1 MAKTIWIMSGET
13 SGDIYGA
20 GISRELKT
28 LDPSLTVKGMGG
40 QHMKAAGVDI
50 LVDSTELGVM
60 GLIEV
65 LKVYPMFK
73 RIFNQL
79 LAQVTEER
87 PDAVV
92 MIDYPGFN
100 RRFGEKL
107 HALGI
112 PVIWYI
118 CPQVWAWK
126 KWKIPTYARIC
137 TKMLVIFPFEK
148 DVFKGT
154 GLDTEFV
161 GHPLVEELAD
171 APRPAKRDEKQI
183 LLLPGSRMSE
193 VGRLLG
199 PMLETAIIL
208 QKQDPTLRFTIVT
221 PRKSVKEV
229 IDADLPS
236 YRERCPEL
244 NVEVI
249 DGVATDY
256 MGGADAGIAA
266 SGTVTVQAALMGLP
280 LVSTYKMH
288 ALTYAIASRLVKL
301 DHFTM
306 VNIVSRKEVYEE
318 FLQKEVI
325 PEDLAPALK
334 RIMTGGERRA
344 EQEADLQSVVELL
357 GGKLPALRRAAQAI
371 LEVVEK

>member
-1 MAKTIWIMSGET
+1 MSGET

-20 GISRELKT
+20 GIYRELKA

-40 QHMKAAGVDI
+40 QHMKKAGVDI

-73 RIFNQL
+73 RIFNDL
-79 LAQVTEER
+79 LARVKEER
-87 PDAVV
+87 PDAVL

-107 HALGI
+107 YELGI

-161 GHPLVEELAD
+161 GHPLVEELAEVL
-171 APRPAKRDEKQI
+171 RPAERDPNKI

-193 VGRLLG
+193 VSRLLG
-199 PMLETAIIL
+199 PMLETAIVL
-208 QKQDPTLRFTIVT
+208 QKERPELKFTIVT
-221 PRKSVKEV
+221 PRQSVKET
-229 IDADLPS
+229 IDQDLVS
-236 YRERCPEL
+236 YRENCPAL

-249 DGVATDY
+249 NGTATDY
-256 MGGADAGIAA
+256 MGEADAAIAA

-280 LVSTYKMH
+280 LVSIYKMN
-288 ALTYAIASRLVKL
+288 ALTFAIASRLVKL

-318 FLQKEVI
+318 LLQKEVT
-325 PEDLAPALK
+325 PENLVPALK
-334 RIMTGGERRA
+334 RIMKGGERRVQ
-344 EQEADLQSVVELL
+344 QEADLQAVVELL
-357 GGKLPALRRAAQAI
+357 GGKQPALHRAAKAI
-371 LEVVEK
+371 LETIEK